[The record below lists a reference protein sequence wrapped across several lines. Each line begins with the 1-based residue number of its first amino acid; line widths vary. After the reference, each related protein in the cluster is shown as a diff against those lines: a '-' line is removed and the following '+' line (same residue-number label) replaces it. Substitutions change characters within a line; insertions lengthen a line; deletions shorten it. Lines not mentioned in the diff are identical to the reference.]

1 MRFMPFQI
9 ILPHMMPSKVPLTL
23 ETPIQYVKG
32 VGPKLAAIFKTRNI
46 HTVGDFIH
54 WFPRTWQDNRHVR
67 RFADIVPGRA
77 VVVLAEIV
85 SKRAI
90 PLRRRNSRFY
100 EVTLTD
106 GSDFIFCKFFKAPYK
121 GWFNSL
127 TVGKSVEVRG
137 TAAFYRNRLEFHH
150 PQIFPF
156 EGEPPEVEER
166 FLLPVYTETEGVS
179 QTKIRKI
186 MTFLLE
192 ALELLK
198 EELEWLPLWLREEY
212 QLVDRL
218 TALREI
224 HDPNLK
230 FAEDYFTF
238 KTPYQKRLIFDE
250 FFELQIYLALKQKG
264 WQLGKAPE
272 IPLAPVVL
280 EELESKLPFQMTGA
294 QKKVLKQICSDMNS
308 HRPMHRLLQGD
319 VGSGKTLVAL
329 MAALT
334 AAKAGFQ
341 TAFMVPTEILAEQ
354 HYTNGFRFL
363 EPFGVKVEK
372 LTGKMKAKDKRVVL
386 AAIKSGFCDIC
397 IGTHALIQEGVEF
410 HNLGLV
416 IVDEQHRFGSHQRA
430 VLKSKGRHPH
440 FLVMTA
446 TPIPR
451 TLSLALYG
459 DLEVSLIDEM
469 PPGRKPIVTRRTFYS
484 RRPKVFDFLKEQV
497 EKGRQGYVVYPLVEE
512 SEVLDLQNAMEQYE
526 ALQKGYP
533 TIRWGLLTGRMSA
546 MEKIDMMDQFRKNKI
561 QVLVATT
568 VIEVGVDVPNATM
581 MIVENG
587 ERFGLSQLHQ
597 LRGRVGRGREE
608 SYCVIVLGKQ
618 FSAEARERAEI
629 MEKTTDGFKI
639 AEKDLEIRG
648 PGEFL
653 GSRQS
658 GLPGFKMAHLIRDGE
673 VLALAKRAAFDL
685 ISKDPDLKDDHH
697 FSARKKFLE
706 LSKTVRPG

>member
-1 MRFMPFQI
+1 MA
-9 ILPHMMPSKVPLTL
+9 PSTTPLTL
-23 ETPIQYVKG
+23 DTPIQYIKG
-32 VGPKLAAIFKTRNI
+32 VGPKLAAVFKTRDL
-46 HTVGDFIH
+46 HTVRDFIH
-54 WFPRTWQDNRHVR
+54 WLPRTWQDNRHVR
-67 RFADIVPGRA
+67 RFSDIVPGRS

-85 SKRAI
+85 SKRTI
-90 PLRRRNSRFY
+90 PLRRRNTKFY
-100 EVTLTD
+100 EVTLSD
-106 GSDFIFCKFFKAPYK
+106 GSEFIFCKFFKAPYR

-127 TVGKSVEVRG
+127 VVGKSVEVRG
-137 TAAFYRNRLEFHH
+137 TASFYRNKLEFHH

-156 EGEPPEVEER
+156 EGEPPKVEER
-166 FLLPVYTETEGVS
+166 FLLPIYTETEGVS
-179 QTKIRKI
+179 QAKIRKI
-186 MTFLLE
+186 MSFLLE
-192 ALELLK
+192 ALTLFK
-198 EELEWLPLWLREEY
+198 KDLEWLPPWLQEKY
-212 QLVDRL
+212 DLVDRF
-218 TALREI
+218 TALKGMHE
-224 HDPNLK
+224 PKLE
-230 FAEDYFTF
+230 FAEDYFNV

-272 IPLAPVVL
+272 IPLISLVL
-280 EELESKLPFQMTGA
+280 EELKSKLPFEMTTA
-294 QKKVLKQICSDMNS
+294 QKRVLKQICADINS
-308 HRPMHRLLQGD
+308 NRPMHRLLQGD

-354 HYTNGFRFL
+354 HYRNGFRLL

-372 LTGKMKAKDKRVVL
+372 LTGKMKAKEKRVVL
-386 AAIKSGFCDIC
+386 SAIKSGFCGVC
-397 IGTHALIQEGVEF
+397 IGTHALIQEEVEF

-459 DLEVSLIDEM
+459 DLEVSVIDEM
-469 PPGRKPIVTRRTFYS
+469 PPGRKPVVTRRTFYS
-484 RRPKVFDFLKEQV
+484 RRSRVFDFLKEQV

-512 SEVLDLQNAMEQYE
+512 SEALDLQNAMEQYE
-526 ALQKGYP
+526 VLKKEYP
-533 TIRWGLLTGRMSA
+533 TIYWGLLTGRMSA
-546 MEKIDMMDQFRKNKI
+546 TEKMEVMDQFRKNKI

-568 VIEVGVDVPNATM
+568 VIEVGVDVPNATVM
-581 MIVENG
+581 VVENG

-597 LRGRVGRGREE
+597 LRGRVGRGEE
-608 SYCVIVLGKQ
+608 KSYCVIILGKQ

-629 MEKTTDGFKI
+629 MEKTNDGFKI
-639 AEKDLEIRG
+639 AEKDLELRG

-658 GLPGFKMAHLIRDGE
+658 GLPGFKLAHLIRDGE
-673 VLALAKRAAFDL
+673 ILALAKRAAFDL
-685 ISKDPDLKDDHH
+685 ISKDPELKDSHH

-706 LSKTVRPG
+706 ISKTVRPG